1 MVGIETIERQALIT
15 ARTKLVKT
23 VTDACCGLMH
33 LRWNP
38 ILPELSIG
46 SLRFFIKEPIIN
58 NARFLIELG
67 HFGLRLEGTII
78 LAMSSCT
85 THVL

>member
-15 ARTKLVKT
+15 ARTKLLET
-23 VTDACCGLMH
+23 VTDACGLIH

-46 SLRFFIKEPIIN
+46 SLRFFIKEPIVN
-58 NARFLIELG
+58 NTRFLIELG
-67 HFGLRLEGTII
+67 HFGLRLEGTVIFA
-78 LAMSSCT
+78 LGSCT
-85 THVL
+85 YIL

>member
-1 MVGIETIERQALIT
+1 MVGIETIKRQALVT
-15 ARTKLVKT
+15 TRTELMKA
-23 VTDACCGLMH
+23 VTDTCGLIH

-46 SLRFFIKEPIIN
+46 SLRFVIEEPIIN

-67 HFGLRLEGTII
+67 HFRLRLEGTII
-78 LAMSSCT
+78 FAMGSCT
-85 THVL
+85 SYVL

>member
-1 MVGIETIERQALIT
+1 MVGIETIKRQALIT
-15 ARTKLVKT
+15 ARTKLLKT
-23 VTDACCGLMH
+23 VADACGLIY

-46 SLRFFIKEPIIN
+46 SLRFFIEETIIN
-58 NARFLIELG
+58 NARFLIEIG

-78 LAMSSCT
+78 FAMSSCT
-85 THVL
+85 THIL